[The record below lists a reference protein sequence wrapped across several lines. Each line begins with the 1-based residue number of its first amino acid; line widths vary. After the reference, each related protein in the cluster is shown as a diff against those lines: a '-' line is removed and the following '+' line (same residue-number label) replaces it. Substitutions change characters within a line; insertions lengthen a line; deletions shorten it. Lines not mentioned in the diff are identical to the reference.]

1 MGQAITLTAEDGQK
15 IGAYRADP
23 AGAPRGGIV
32 VIQEIFGV
40 NSHVRGV
47 CDGYAEKGYAAIAP
61 ALFDRAEPGVELDYN
76 PDGAGKGIELRA
88 AVGWDDPLKDIAAAA
103 QELRGAGK
111 VGVVGYC
118 WGGSLAWLSTTRLG
132 LPAVGYYGGQISQ
145 FMDEK
150 PKAPVML
157 HFGETDANI
166 PMADVEKIRAAH
178 PDVPLFTYP
187 AGHGFNCDRRAD
199 FHAESAATALERSLG
214 FFAEQIG

>member
-23 AGAPRGGIV
+23 AGTPRGGIV

-40 NSHVRGV
+40 NGHVRSV

-61 ALFDRAEPGVELDYN
+61 ALFDRAKPDVELAYN
-76 PDGAGKGIELRA
+76 PDDAAIGFELRA

-103 QELRGAGK
+103 QELKGAGK
-111 VGVVGYC
+111 VGAVGYC
-118 WGGSLAWLSTTRLG
+118 WGGSLAWLSNTRLG

-150 PKAPVML
+150 PKSPMML
-157 HFGETDANI
+157 HFGETDAHI
-166 PMADVEKIRAAH
+166 PMADVEKIHAAH

-187 AGHGFNCDRRAD
+187 AGHGFNCDLRPD